1 MITLLAL
8 GLVFS
13 GAIIQLIA
21 LLPIRQLIASL
32 PPGPLRSRWYA
43 MLAMIVL
50 FFVGYLAYANVF
62 WGNHSK
68 PIDLIVPAI
77 FFLGAC
83 FVWLTATL
91 SLQTMSDVMR
101 ITLLERETVTD
112 SLTGLFNRRYLDR
125 RLNEDIATAH
135 RYSLPLSIMM
145 IDIDHFKPVNDQ
157 FGHQAGDRVL
167 VSLGEIISETVR
179 ESDYVARY
187 GGEEFLVVAP
197 YTPLLDA
204 TELSERLRKQVE
216 LAGFKLPDVPDEI
229 RLTVS
234 IGVASLG
241 EGIDN
246 IERLVH
252 VADDNLY
259 RAKAAG
265 RNRVAS
271 GMPEA

>member
-21 LLPIRQLIASL
+21 LRPIRQLIATL

-68 PIDLIVPAI
+68 LIDLIVPAI

-101 ITLLERETVTD
+101 ITLLERETITD

-167 VSLGEIISETVR
+167 VSLGEIISETLR

-216 LAGFKLPDVPDEI
+216 LASFKLPDVPDEI

-265 RNRVAS
+265 RNRVTH

>member
-1 MITLLAL
+1 
-8 GLVFS
+8 
-13 GAIIQLIA
+13 
-21 LLPIRQLIASL
+21 
-32 PPGPLRSRWYA
+32 
-43 MLAMIVL
+43 
-50 FFVGYLAYANVF
+50 
-62 WGNHSK
+62 
-68 PIDLIVPAI
+68 
-77 FFLGAC
+77 
-83 FVWLTATL
+83 
-91 SLQTMSDVMR
+91 
-101 ITLLERETVTD
+101 
-112 SLTGLFNRRYLDR
+112 
-125 RLNEDIATAH
+125 
-135 RYSLPLSIMM
+135 MM

-197 YTPLLDA
+197 YTSLLDA

-241 EGIDN
+241 QDIDN

-265 RNRVAS
+265 RNRVVH

>member
-21 LLPIRQLIASL
+21 LRPIRQLIATL

-43 MLAMIVL
+43 MLVMIVL

-68 PIDLIVPAI
+68 LIDLIVPAI

-101 ITLLERETVTD
+101 ITLLERETITD

-167 VSLGEIISETVR
+167 VSLGEIISETLR

-216 LAGFKLPDVPDEI
+216 LASFKLPDVPDEI

-265 RNRVAS
+265 RNRVTH